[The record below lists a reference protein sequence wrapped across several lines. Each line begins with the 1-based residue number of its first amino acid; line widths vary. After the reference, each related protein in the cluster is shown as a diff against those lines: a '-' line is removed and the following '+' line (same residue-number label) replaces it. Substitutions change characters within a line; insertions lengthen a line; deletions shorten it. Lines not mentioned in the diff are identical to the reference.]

1 MATKKKAA
9 KAKKKAVKPAKKAV
23 KKSAKPL
30 KAAKKGTKPAK
41 AKAPNLGNVPR
52 WDLTNV
58 YPGLDSDQF
67 DAAVQDL
74 QSQVSEL
81 DAFMEHHNI
90 QKNENGPVQT
100 DIEDLADVMTEALNK
115 NNKLRRLYGT
125 LGAYV
130 ASFTTTNSFDQEARR
145 IESELEMHGVS
156 LRKQEVA
163 FRGWIGGIDNLDKLI
178 ELPGTIQDHAFY
190 LKEMHTQSQ
199 YLMSPAEEDLAAEL
213 TLSGANAWG
222 KLHNTT
228 TSQLSVDFVL
238 DGKKQKMPMPALI
251 NLRNH
256 PDAATRKRGYEAEM
270 EAWEKVKEP
279 YAAALNGVKGEVN
292 TLDKRR
298 GRKDALHA
306 SIDTARIDRETL
318 DALMDAM
325 RDSFPTF
332 RRYFRAKAKRLGQKQ
347 LPWYDLF
354 APMGKTDTVYTYEQ
368 ARDFILEQFGTFS
381 DHLQDL
387 AKRAFDKN
395 WIDAEM
401 REGKSGGAFC
411 MDVPGVDESRILAN
425 FNGSLEQLGTLAHEL
440 GHAYHNECLVGKPY
454 LQTITPM
461 TLAETASIMCETIVT
476 EASLKL
482 AGSKAE
488 QLAILENDVQ
498 GAAQVV
504 VDICSR
510 FIFEKEVFE
519 RRAKAELSAD
529 EISAIM
535 EDAQKQTYGD
545 GLDPNYL
552 HKYMWTWKPHYY
564 YAGFSFYNY
573 PYAFGLLFGT
583 GLYAIYQ
590 QRGKD
595 FVKDYRDLLGST
607 GMGDAATL
615 AARFGINIREKKFW
629 EDSLKVIGKRIDQ
642 YESL

>member
-1 MATKKKAA
+1 MATNE
-9 KAKKKAVKPAKKAV
+9 
-23 KKSAKPL
+23 
-30 KAAKKGTKPAK
+30 TK
-41 AKAPNLGNVPR
+41 NLGNVPR

-58 YPGLDSDQF
+58 YPSLESKEYK
-67 DAAVQDL
+67 AAFQDL
-74 QSQVSEL
+74 LNQLDEIEAYVRQERIEKSAAGPAQTEL
-81 DAFMEHHNI
+81 D
-90 QKNENGPVQT
+90 
-100 DIEDLADVMTEALNK
+100 DLARVVTEAVDKRNK
-115 NNKLRRLYGT
+115 VSRLYGT
-125 LGAYV
+125 LGAFI
-130 ASFTTTNSFDQEARR
+130 ASYTTTDSFNQEARR
-145 IESELEMHGVS
+145 AESELEMQGVR
-156 LRKQEVA
+156 LRKHEVA
-163 FRGWIGGIDNLDKLI
+163 FRGWLSGFGDKLP
-178 ELPGTIQDHAFY
+178 ELFKRSSTLAEHAFFLQEVY
-190 LKEMHTQSQ
+190 EQSR

-228 TSQLSVDFVL
+228 TSQLSVEFEL
-238 DGKKQKMPMPALI
+238 DGEVQKMPMPALI

-256 PDAATRKRGYEAEM
+256 PDGDTRKRGYEAEM
-270 EAWEKVKEP
+270 DAWEKNKEP
-279 YAAALNGVKGEVN
+279 YAAALNGVKGEVI
-292 TLDKRR
+292 TLDTRR
-298 GRKDALHA
+298 GRTDALHD
-306 SIDTARIDRETL
+306 SLDTARIDRQTL
-318 DALMDAM
+318 EAMMEAM

-332 RRYFRAKAKRLGQKQ
+332 RRYFKAKAKRLGKEQ
-347 LPWYDLF
+347 LPWYDIF
-354 APMGKTDTVYTYEQ
+354 APIGKTDTVYTYEQ

-381 DHLQDL
+381 DHLQGL
-387 AKRAFDKN
+387 AKRAFDNN

-411 MDVPGVDESRILAN
+411 MEVPGVDESRILAN
-425 FNGSLEQLGTLAHEL
+425 FDGSMDQLSTLAHEL

-454 LQTITPM
+454 LRTLTPM
-461 TLAETASIMCETIVT
+461 TLAETASIMCETIVS

-482 AGSKAE
+482 AKNKDE
-488 QLAILENDVQ
+488 ELAILEQNLQ
-498 GAAQVV
+498 GAAQVI
-504 VDICSR
+504 VDITSR

-535 EDAQKQTYGD
+535 EDAQLQTYGD

-590 QRGKD
+590 QRGD
-595 FVKDYRDLLGST
+595 AFVADYQDLLGST
-607 GMGDAATL
+607 GEGDAATL

-629 EDSLKVIGKRIDQ
+629 EDSLKVIGANVDR